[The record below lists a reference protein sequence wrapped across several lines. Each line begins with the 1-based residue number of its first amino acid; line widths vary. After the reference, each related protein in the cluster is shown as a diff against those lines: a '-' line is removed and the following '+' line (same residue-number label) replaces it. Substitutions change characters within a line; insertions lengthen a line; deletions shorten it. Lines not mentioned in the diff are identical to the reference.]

1 MLSLFHE
8 LKSDCPPITLAYD
21 NMCNLDKLKASK
33 SLLPFDPP
41 YDKMW
46 LNVNKII
53 DVFHFK
59 NHVSPV
65 CKERYCPDDVKRK
78 NPKWNTQAGEQ
89 TFTWLSRFKH
99 IVCSMPKSHHLFYIH
114 RMVIRRN
121 KYTSKCNLQGKKP
134 LLPKSVSSLY
144 WLVDSN
150 CSFIYMHFNNVSI
163 CVDLGTLIA
172 LLRLHL
178 HAIYNYAHAR

>member
-1 MLSLFHE
+1 MILLDTGATCIIFFYFTLYRSESPSQVFVVLIQWMLSLF
-8 LKSDCPPITLAYD
+8 KDCNEDQLSITLAYD
-21 NMCNLDKLKASK
+21 NMCNLDRLKASK
-33 SLLPFDPP
+33 SALPFEPP

-46 LNVNKII
+46 MDVRKII

-65 CKERYCPDDVKRK
+65 CKQLYSPDEVKNM

-121 KYTSKCNLQGKKP
+121 KYTSKCNMYGKTP
-134 LLPKSVSSLY
+134 LLPKPLSTYS
-144 WLVDSN
+144 
-150 CSFIYMHFNNVSI
+150 
-163 CVDLGTLIA
+163 
-172 LLRLHL
+172 
-178 HAIYNYAHAR
+178 